1 MAAYRAGE
9 YAQAVIAL
17 AQAVKQAP
25 RDAECQWSLGGALMA
40 QWIPGVPTE
49 ENAAVVSRAEAAFKA
64 ALELEPWTRTAL
76 ASLGSLE
83 FQQGRVAIGAEARA
97 AHFDQAE
104 SWYRKIRELYPED
117 KSGFYP
123 LGVIAWERRR
133 IDEAV
138 MNLRRALVLDPY
150 YDATVQYLD
159 ASLRAKQD
167 VKEADRVVA
176 QARDMKRR
184 RAEKSTAR
192 MGLFSPPGQAK
203 RLTRIWLDPDAA
215 EENIR
220 QKPELVYPAEARE
233 ARVQGVVRIRV
244 VVAIT
249 GEVLEAK
256 LVGGHP
262 LLIQAATEAVKKYV
276 YRPVLSF

>member
-76 ASLGSLE
+76 ASLESLE

-159 ASLRAKQD
+159 ASLRAKQTTAAFSSVGTPGIHWAMSAPPRD
-167 VKEADRVVA
+167 HWHSASRGA
-176 QARDMKRR
+176 CFTACAR
-184 RAEKSTAR
+184 
-192 MGLFSPPGQAK
+192 
-203 RLTRIWLDPDAA
+203 
-215 EENIR
+215 
-220 QKPELVYPAEARE
+220 
-233 ARVQGVVRIRV
+233 
-244 VVAIT
+244 AIT
-249 GEVLEAK
+249 ACAYS
-256 LVGGHP
+256 P
-262 LLIQAATEAVKKYV
+262 A
-276 YRPVLSF
+276 R